1 LTVTLKEI
9 ANDGQLLEATFLPS
23 KGMNLISYK
32 KGGVEVIDPSTS
44 ALFTERFAGLG
55 ALIGPHFHHRKEIPP
70 VPFEERFPHVAR
82 LKAKGVKEPF
92 SHGIGRYAPW
102 NYTSTNTSLHAHISG
117 NDTWEGVL
125 LSHLEGFN
133 FAMYMDVELRKE
145 GLFIEMSVS
154 ADKPS
159 VIGSHYYYAIGK
171 GSPFLRAD
179 VKGQYFDGKGM
190 VNAPSSWQKKDLL
203 QIPLDGSLD
212 YGFYPQ
218 DKELYTEVLL
228 QADTHKVRVKY
239 LSNTE
244 EGSLQIYHP
253 EGSSF
258 VCIEPLSATFPREP
272 HLNASGV
279 NIQIEIL

>member
-1 LTVTLKEI
+1 MTVTLKAI
-9 ANDGQLLEATFLPS
+9 ASDGQLMEAAFLPS

-32 KGGVEVIDPSTS
+32 KGGIEVIDPSTYS
-44 ALFTERFAGLG
+44 LFTERFAGLG
-55 ALIGPHFHHRKEIPP
+55 ALIGPHFHHRKEIPS
-70 VPFEERFPHVAR
+70 VPFEERFPHIAR

-92 SHGIGRYAPW
+92 SHGIARYAPW
-102 NYTSTNTSLHAHISG
+102 NHTATNTSLHANISG

-125 LSHLEGFN
+125 LSLLEGFN
-133 FAMYMDVELRKE
+133 FTMYMDVELRKD
-145 GLFIEMSVS
+145 GLFIELSVS
-154 ADKPS
+154 AEKPS

-171 GSPFLRAD
+171 GSSFLTAE

-190 VNAPSSWQKKDLL
+190 VNAPSGWVKKDHLH
-203 QIPLDGSLD
+203 IPLDGSLD

-228 QADTHKVRVKY
+228 NTDTHKVRIKY
-239 LSNTE
+239 LSHTE

-253 EGSSF
+253 EGASF

-272 HLNASGV
+272 RLHASGV
-279 NIQIEIL
+279 NIQIEIV